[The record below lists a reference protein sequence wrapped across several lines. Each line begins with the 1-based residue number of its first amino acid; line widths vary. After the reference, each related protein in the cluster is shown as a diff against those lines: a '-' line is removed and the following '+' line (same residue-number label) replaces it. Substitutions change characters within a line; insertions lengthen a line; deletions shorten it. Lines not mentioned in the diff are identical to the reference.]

1 MGPDVMRFLQSR
13 DYSMDVTELRFRG
26 RFACRTGLNARAR
39 YKWPSF
45 IWFSKLPASLFDD
58 CAWILLPGACANIIQ
73 DCNLRYAI
81 ACLGG
86 SKFVWDQNQQI
97 YITIV

>member
-13 DYSMDVTELRFRG
+13 VHSVDVTDFRFRG
-26 RFACRTGLNARAR
+26 HFACRTGLNARAR

-58 CAWILLPGACANIIQ
+58 WSGFCCLVLVRILY
-73 DCNLRYAI
+73 RI
-81 ACLGG
+81 A
-86 SKFVWDQNQQI
+86 
-97 YITIV
+97 T